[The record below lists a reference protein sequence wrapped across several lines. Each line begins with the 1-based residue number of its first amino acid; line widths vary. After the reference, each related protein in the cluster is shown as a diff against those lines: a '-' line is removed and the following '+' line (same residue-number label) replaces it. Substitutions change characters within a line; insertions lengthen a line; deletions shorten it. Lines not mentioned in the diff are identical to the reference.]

1 MFNSTVRKYSETR
14 ARVRVASPAVVP
26 FAATISDY
34 ESEGGVMSRRVLC
47 TCVLSLCCV
56 LSVLAQQS
64 SPAGSAGT
72 VPPLVNFSGELTPAA
87 GGPATGMVGITFVLY
102 KDAQGG
108 VPLWMET
115 QNVQPD
121 QNGHY

>member
-1 MFNSTVRKYSETR
+1 
-14 ARVRVASPAVVP
+14 
-26 FAATISDY
+26 
-34 ESEGGVMSRRVLC
+34 MSRRVLRAY
-47 TCVLSLCCV
+47 VLYLCCV
-56 LSVLAQQS
+56 LSIFAQQS

-87 GGPATGMVGITFVLY
+87 GGPAAGMVDITFLLY
-102 KDAQGG
+102 KDSQGG